1 VADDTPVRGAGRVR
15 PRSVTLS
22 SARAPV
28 VVTEAA
34 LPHVFDHAD
43 ILFQNRLRLERQ
55 VAPIGRNIELIP
67 N

>member
-1 VADDTPVRGAGRVR
+1 
-15 PRSVTLS
+15 LS
-22 SARAPV
+22 L
-28 VVTEAA
+28 TEAA

-43 ILFQNRLRLERQ
+43 ILFQNRLRLEGY